1 MGVDGGMAGMMGMNA
16 MAAATGMLS
25 TNSLGAISSAQALT
39 ANVFNGA
46 IHNASSFIPAVS
58 LSGLPKASDVVPAM
72 WRAVSR
78 IQEAGT
84 LQVSARADLD
94 GYTPPDYV
102 SKGDATT
109 SALVAASMF
118 ATAFLFM
125 GVVTGASLWDRI
137 KSIFAP
143 NTNDAAK
150 LAEGSTA
157 TPRAAKVP
165 TFGDGRHMVRGADRT
180 GTTIPPPA
188 EEKPRPGAKF

>member
-72 WRAVSR
+72 WRAASR

-84 LQVSARADLD
+84 LQASASADLD
-94 GYTPPDYV
+94 GYVPPESMV
-102 SKGDATT
+102 KGD
-109 SALVAASMF
+109 
-118 ATAFLFM
+118 
-125 GVVTGASLWDRI
+125 VVTSGLFAVTMGLTMVGIVGSVSFWDRI
-137 KSIFAP
+137 KSIFAS

-150 LAEGSTA
+150 PAEGSTA